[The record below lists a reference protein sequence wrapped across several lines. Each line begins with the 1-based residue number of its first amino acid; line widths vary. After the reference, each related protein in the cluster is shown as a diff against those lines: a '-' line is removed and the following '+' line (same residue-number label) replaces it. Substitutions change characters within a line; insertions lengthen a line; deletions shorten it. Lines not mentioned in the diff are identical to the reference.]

1 MRAARASTPVRMRTP
16 TAAPGLVS
24 GLLAVAEL
32 WRVAVNPC
40 CRADGLLD
48 RVGLAPARQPHPH
61 HQPGADPCPKSAR
74 ALARQ
79 AVPGSYWSS
88 SSNVCISG
96 ISSFWTGMIVL
107 RQLDYRGPFAL
118 NPDRAS
124 NTGSPRCGD
133 GRQSVQI
140 RSRWKLGVLAVL
152 APCLT
157 RPGAQFGQDPIKT
170 LAGGPDP
177 WAGTGPILHT
187 AEVTS
192 NVVPSPA
199 RVLIVDDERALAQIL
214 GSYLVKAGYEV
225 HYAADGPAAVAAAR
239 ELDPEVILLD
249 LGLPG
254 LDGLEVCRQVRMFT
268 DCYILMLTARDDE
281 TDRIIGLG
289 VGADDY
295 IGKPFSPREV
305 VARVNAVLRRPRP
318 SKASA
323 NATPAEE
330 RRFGDIRIDPASR
343 EVWVGDQQ
351 LNLTRTEF
359 DILDVL
365 SSQPRVALSRRQI
378 IDQVWNSEW
387 VGDDHVVNVHVANL
401 RRKLGDDP
409 DEPRYLLTVRG
420 VGYRMNRPESP
431 HE

>member
-1 MRAARASTPVRMRTP
+1 
-16 TAAPGLVS
+16 
-24 GLLAVAEL
+24 
-32 WRVAVNPC
+32 
-40 CRADGLLD
+40 
-48 RVGLAPARQPHPH
+48 
-61 HQPGADPCPKSAR
+61 
-74 ALARQ
+74 
-79 AVPGSYWSS
+79 
-88 SSNVCISG
+88 
-96 ISSFWTGMIVL
+96 
-107 RQLDYRGPFAL
+107 
-118 NPDRAS
+118 
-124 NTGSPRCGD
+124 
-133 GRQSVQI
+133 
-140 RSRWKLGVLAVL
+140 
-152 APCLT
+152 
-157 RPGAQFGQDPIKT
+157 
-170 LAGGPDP
+170 
-177 WAGTGPILHT
+177 
-187 AEVTS
+187 VTS
-192 NVVPSPA
+192 NVVTSPA

-214 GSYLVKAGYEV
+214 GSYLTKASYEV
-225 HYAADGPAAVAAAR
+225 HYATDGHAAVAAAR

-305 VARVNAVLRRPRP
+305 VARVNAVLRRPRT

-323 NATPAEE
+323 TTLPTEE

-343 EVWVGDQQ
+343 EVWVGTEL

-378 IDQVWNSEW
+378 IDQVWNTEW

-409 DEPRYLLTVRG
+409 IEPRYLLTVRG
-420 VGYRMNRPESP
+420 VGYRMSRPDAP